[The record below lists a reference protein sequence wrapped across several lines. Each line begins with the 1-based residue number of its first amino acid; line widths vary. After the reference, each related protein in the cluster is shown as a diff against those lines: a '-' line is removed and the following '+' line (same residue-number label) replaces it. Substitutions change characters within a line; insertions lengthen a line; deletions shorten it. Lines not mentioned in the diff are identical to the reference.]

1 MSDCQSW
8 LGAARSKRRGRCGCE
23 GDGGGVSG
31 MRPSSC
37 RMRRTSVSETPSASK
52 RLSTSRMRR
61 VPKSGCSLRTATTAS
76 RFAAAAALRRSGG
89 GVGGTGVS
97 ASTPP
102 RS

>member
-1 MSDCQSW
+1 MSDCHIW
-8 LGAARSKRRGRCGCE
+8 FGAARSKRRGRCGCA

-31 MRPSSC
+31 IRPSSC

-52 RLSTSRMRR
+52 RARTSRMRR
-61 VPKSGCSLRTATTAS
+61 VPYSGCSVRRPTTAS
-76 RFAAAAALRRSGG
+76 RFAAAAAERRSGG
-89 GVGGTGVS
+89 GIGGIGVS